1 MAESTRFRLDRGTMP
16 ASLGRMSVRLAGLLL
31 PAFTPRRDGD
41 LGIGDTRA
49 LKQWIDRAA
58 ANGIGF
64 LQLLPLNETG
74 GDDSPYNAISSVALE
89 PLYLSMDPRE
99 IPGLHESDVEAA
111 REELGEHLHADRVN
125 YAAVRKAKRAL
136 LEKAW
141 IRFHAGPGDVAFF
154 RFRREEK
161 AWLENYCIY
170 RWLMDQAGG
179 SEAWDY
185 WPEPLR
191 TVEGA
196 LQHLEAAKAADE
208 WAVNER
214 LEFYAWVQWLCFV
227 QWRSVRQHADHRGV
241 KLMGDIPIGVSRYSA
256 DVFFNREDFDLEWC
270 GGAPPET
277 LFKHDRFIQQ
287 WGQNWGIPLYQ
298 WDRMEAAGF
307 PWWRQRISMLAD
319 FFHIFRI
326 DHVLGFYR
334 IYSFPWQP
342 QRNDEFL
349 DLTEE
354 EAAEL
359 TGGPLPG
366 WNPRPDDTPANQ
378 AANRFDGDVRLRMVI
393 EASHGAAVVG
403 EDLGCVPEYVRPHLA
418 SLDVAGFRV
427 PHWDFDDDGHVIPPE
442 ELPECSFATYAT
454 HDHESLPAMW
464 DGFHQIA
471 ADPRVEEDQ
480 RSDATNSLR
489 LMAEFADIEPEQ
501 PYSSAVKQGL
511 FKALFDSK
519 SRYAAIMITDLC
531 DLTDRI
537 NSPGTVGPHN
547 WSFRLP
553 ESLESVAAA
562 ELAKLRPLIHD
573 AKRC

>member
-1 MAESTRFRLDRGTMP
+1 MP
-16 ASLGRMSVRLAGLLL
+16 VRLAGLLL

-41 LGIGDTRA
+41 LGIGDTLA
-49 LKQWIDRAA
+49 LKHWIDVAA

-74 GDDSPYNAISSVALE
+74 SDDSPYNAISSVALE
-89 PLYLSMDPRE
+89 PLYLSMEPRDV
-99 IPGLHESDVEAA
+99 PGLEAADVEVA
-111 REELGEHLHADRVN
+111 RAELGEILGSDRVN
-125 YAAVRKAKRAL
+125 YAAVRKVKRAL

-141 IRFHAGPGDVAFF
+141 LRFNAGPGDVGFY
-154 RFRREEK
+154 RFQREDK

-185 WPEPLR
+185 WPEPMR

-196 LQHLEAAKAADE
+196 LAHLEAARAIDAA
-208 WAVNER
+208 AVEER
-214 LEFYAWVQWLCFV
+214 LGFYAWVQWLCFV
-227 QWRSVRQHADHRGV
+227 QWRAVRQHADHKGV
-241 KLMGDIPIGVSRYSA
+241 RLMGDIPIGVSRYSA
-256 DVFFNREDFDLEWC
+256 DVFFNRDDFDLGWC
-270 GGAPPET
+270 GGAPPERM
-277 LFKHDRFIQQ
+277 FKYDLFIQQ
-287 WGQNWGIPLYQ
+287 WGQNWGIPLYH
-298 WDRMEAAGF
+298 WERMEATGF
-307 PWWRQRISMLAD
+307 PWWRQRISMLTD
-319 FFHIFRI
+319 VFHIFRI

-342 QRNDEFL
+342 QRNSEFL

-354 EAAEL
+354 EAAGI

-366 WNPRPDDTPANQ
+366 WNPRPDDTADNK
-378 AANRFDGDVRLRMVI
+378 AENRHDGDVRLRMVI
-393 EASHGAAVVG
+393 EAAKGAAVVG
-403 EDLGCVPEYVRPHLA
+403 EDLGCVPDYVRPHLA

-427 PHWDFDDDGHVIPPE
+427 PHWDADEEGNVIPPE

-464 DGFHQIA
+464 ENFRTLADDVRADEAERDGA
-471 ADPRVEEDQ
+471 A
-480 RSDATNSLR
+480 NNLR
-489 LMAEFADIEPEQ
+489 LMAEFAGIEPDQ
-501 PYSSAVKQGL
+501 PYGAEVKRAL
-511 FKALFDSK
+511 FKALLDSK

-553 ESLESVAAA
+553 VSQESIAIA
-562 ELAKLRPLIHD
+562 ELAKLRPVIQE
-573 AKRC
+573 AGR